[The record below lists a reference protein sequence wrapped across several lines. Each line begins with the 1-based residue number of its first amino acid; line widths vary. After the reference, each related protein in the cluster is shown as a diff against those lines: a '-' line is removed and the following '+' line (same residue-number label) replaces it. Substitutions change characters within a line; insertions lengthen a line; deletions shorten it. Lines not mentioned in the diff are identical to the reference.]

1 MDKVCVNP
9 IIYDS
14 SPERSITRAEIDRL
28 TSIIEQLN
36 DALDAA
42 ANRED
47 VLRHECDLQTAR
59 AEVAEALVGRRR
71 WNDASPAWEHA
82 LGMESS
88 DEPLVVNVAIN
99 ERLKDD

>member
-1 MDKVCVNP
+1 MVFTTYPLK
-9 IIYDS
+9 S
-14 SPERSITRAEIDRL
+14 ERPVTRAEIDRL

-47 VLRHECDLQTAR
+47 NLRHECDLQRAR
-59 AEVAEALVGRRR
+59 ATIAEALVGRRR

-82 LGMESS
+82 LRL
-88 DEPLVVNVAIN
+88 EP
-99 ERLKDD
+99 